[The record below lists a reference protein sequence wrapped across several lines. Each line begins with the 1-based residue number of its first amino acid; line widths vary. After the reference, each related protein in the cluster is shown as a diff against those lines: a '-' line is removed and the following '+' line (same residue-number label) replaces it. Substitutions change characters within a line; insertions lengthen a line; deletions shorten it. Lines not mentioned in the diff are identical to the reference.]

1 MIGSQAI
8 SPFTTILLT
17 QKEFAKTAKSHI
29 EDKDVLADV
38 LNKGS
43 FWLTEGE
50 VLVERYKE

>member
-17 QKEFAKTAKSHI
+17 QKEFAKTATSHI
-29 EDKDVLADV
+29 EDKDKRAEA